1 MALTPAGSTERTL
14 DLGHGPLRVLSSVAD
29 PTPPGIPLLLVHGG
43 GTDTAAISWYE
54 AYSTFGTDRPVVAP
68 DLPGFGGSTGV
79 APVGGPEALA
89 DVVAGVADRL
99 GLRRVVV
106 GGISMG
112 GDVALHLALHRP
124 DLVEALVLVAPGGL
138 TPLLGNRV
146 LQLSS
151 WLAAQLPDPVLVPL
165 ARIANRFARSA
176 LRGMVRNP
184 EGLPAEVVDEF
195 VREAR
200 RPRAGMGYARYN
212 QATLGP
218 RSMRN
223 DLQPAVGRITVPA
236 LFLHGADDPMVDPC
250 DSRRAAAAMP
260 DARLVTLPGCG
271 HWAQFEARE
280 RVVREVRE
288 FLADLDRRRDTAGA
302 ER

>member
-29 PTPPGIPLLLVHGG
+29 PAPPGIPLLLVHGG
-43 GTDTAAISWYE
+43 GTDSAAISWYE
-54 AYSTFGTDRPVVAP
+54 AYSTFGPGRPVIAP

-79 APVGGPEALA
+79 APVGGPDALA

-112 GDVALHLALHRP
+112 GDVALQLALRRP

-138 TPLLGNRV
+138 TPLLGNRA
-146 LQLSS
+146 LQFSS

-176 LRGMVRNP
+176 LRRMVRNP

-223 DLQPAVGRITVPA
+223 DLQPVVGRITVPA
-236 LFLHGADDPMVDPC
+236 LFLHGADDPMVDPG

-280 RVVREVRE
+280 RVAREVQE
-288 FLADLDRRRDTAGA
+288 FLAGLDRRRDTAGA
-302 ER
+302 RP

>member
-1 MALTPAGSTERTL
+1 MTLAPAGSTERTV
-14 DLGHGPLRVLSSVAD
+14 DLGRGPLRVLWSVTD
-29 PTPPGIPLLLVHGG
+29 PAPPGIPLLLVHGG

-54 AYSTFGTDRPVVAP
+54 AYAAFGDRRLVVAP

-79 APVGGPEALA
+79 EPVGGPGALA

-112 GDVALHLALHRP
+112 GDVALHLALRRP

-138 TPLLGNRV
+138 TPLLGNRA

-165 ARIANRFARSA
+165 AGVANRFARSA
-176 LRGMVRNP
+176 IRRMVRNP
-184 EGLPAEVVDEF
+184 DGLPAEVVDEF

-223 DLQPAVGRITVPA
+223 DLQPVVGRITVPA
-236 LFLHGADDPMVDPC
+236 LFLHGADDPMVDPD
-250 DSRRAAAAMP
+250 DSRRAVAAMP

-271 HWAQFEARE
+271 HWAQFEARD
-280 RVVREVRE
+280 RFVREVRG
-288 FLADLDRRRDTAGA
+288 FLADLDHRRDAPDA
-302 ER
+302 EH